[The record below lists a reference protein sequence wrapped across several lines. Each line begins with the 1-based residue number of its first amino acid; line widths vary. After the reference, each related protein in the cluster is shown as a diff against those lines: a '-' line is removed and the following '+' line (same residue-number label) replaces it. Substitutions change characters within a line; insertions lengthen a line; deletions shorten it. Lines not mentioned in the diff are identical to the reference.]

1 MKKCLLLL
9 SFCLLPFLAFPL
21 TFSTAS
27 PDNPIELP
35 TNSKN
40 DLPVIFLVRDVNGE
54 GLQVGATY
62 RIVSPFWGAVG
73 GDVYLGPSPNSDA
86 TCPDGVFRYNSDI
99 GPSGTPVTFTKF
111 NNTGSSSSS
120 GIHVT
125 EDINIQ
131 FDNATSKLCV
141 NYSTWKVGDFDVF
154 QGARLLETGGQQD
167 GSWFKIVKAPEPGP
181 AIYRD
186 TYVLLYCPGPLVCPS
201 CPVGECQTVGVVL
214 QNGKRRLGLVR
225 DEPLRVQFSKV

>member
-1 MKKCLLLL
+1 MKKCLLFL
-9 SFCLLPFLAFPL
+9 SFCLFPL
-21 TFSTAS
+21 LAYSLS
-27 PDNPIELP
+27 SYNPIELP

-40 DLPVIFLVRDVNGE
+40 DLPVIFLVRDVNGV

-62 RIVSPFWGAVG
+62 RIVSPFWGAAG
-73 GDVYLGPSPNSDA
+73 GDVYLGPSPNSNA
-86 TCPDGVFRYNSDI
+86 TCPDGVFRYHSDV

-111 NNTGSSSSS
+111 NNHTGSSSS

-131 FDNATSKLCV
+131 FDNATLELCV
-141 NYSTWKVGDFDVF
+141 NHTTWKVGDFNVF
-154 QGARLLETGGQQD
+154 EGARLLETGGQQD
-167 GSWFKIVKAPEPGP
+167 GSWFKIVKAAEPGP
-181 AIYRD
+181 AFRD
-186 TYVLLYCPGPLVCPS
+186 SYILFYCPGPLVCPS

-214 QNGKRRLGLVR
+214 QDGKRRLALVR